1 MRLGA
6 DRDNVMTLFDEK
18 AHAEQR
24 SKLIPGYSGR
34 EVPSAEATVDRFIS
48 QLVSLIRT
56 EGVMKDV
63 PVDFA
68 RLASFLT
75 LDVLIKVGFD
85 LEVGYL
91 RDNTDHFDYVKSIQ
105 EFTPIMDLCCN
116 HPTIFSILNS
126 KLVMSILKPRPE
138 DKKGQGAL
146 IGHAHKA
153 VAEHFKDTAKDDAGT
168 MIASWKRHGVSQ
180 AQCEDETMLL
190 VLAGSDST
198 STALRTTF
206 LHIIST
212 PRVYNALNQ
221 EISAAVLQGSI
232 SFPVIK
238 LEEAQALPY
247 LSAVI
252 KEGLRIFSPLHGL
265 STKYSTAPFEING
278 KVIPPGV
285 EVGISWYEVQ
295 RREKDFGKDALEFR
309 PERWLTSDAAALKR
323 YQQVLDLAFAGGKS
337 ACLGKNLALMELHK
351 TIFEVRIAK
360 SDWTCFANDDSCF
373 ETSNSMLSIR

>member
-24 SKLIPGYSGR
+24 TKLIPGYSGK
-34 EVPSAEATVDRFIS
+34 EVPSTEATVDNFLV
-48 QLVSLIRT
+48 QLVSLIRQ
-56 EGVMKDV
+56 EGVDKDA

-68 RLASFLT
+68 RLAGFLT
-75 LDVLIKVGFD
+75 LDVLIKLAFD

-91 RDNTDHFDYVKSIQ
+91 RDNTDHFDYQSSVQ
-105 EFTPIMDLCCN
+105 AFTPIMDLCCN
-116 HPTIFSILNS
+116 HPAVFRILNS
-126 KLVMSILKPRPE
+126 KLIMSVLKPKPE

-146 IGHAHKA
+146 IGRAHSA
-153 VAEHFKDTAKDDAGT
+153 VAEHFKDAAKDNAET
-168 MIASWKRHGVSQ
+168 MIASWKRYGVTQ
-180 AQCEDETMLL
+180 AECEDETMLL
-190 VLAGSDST
+190 ILAGSDST

-212 PRVYNALNQ
+212 PRVYNALTQ
-221 EISAAVLQGSI
+221 EISAAVRQGSI

-238 LEEAQALPY
+238 FEEATSLPY

-265 STKYSTAPFEING
+265 VTRYSTVPFEING
-278 KVIPPGV
+278 KSIPAGV
-285 EVGISWYEVQ
+285 EVGISWYDMQ
-295 RREKDFGKDALEFR
+295 RREKDFGSDARQFR
-309 PERWLTSDAAALKR
+309 PERWLTKDPATLKR
-323 YQQVLDLAFAGGKS
+323 YQQILDLAFAGGKS

-351 TIFEVRIAK
+351 AIFEV
-360 SDWTCFANDDSCF
+360 
-373 ETSNSMLSIR
+373 